1 MELAEIRQPLR
12 QQQQFIQRNR
22 ELVVRW
28 YQHDHLSWPVI
39 AARLN
44 QCLRGGGIST
54 SLLQSMFPHVRRL
67 PRAVERPPAEWT
79 PPSGVDAQSG
89 TQIAMLE
96 ERLLHQQQLLAIQQE
111 KMCEAIERR
120 ARLEELTGQLL
131 PLLREAQNVAERLP
145 RSSPNARE
153 LRERLLLI
161 TGLIEGSQPAPE
173 L

>member
-1 MELAEIRQPLR
+1 VDLAEIRHPLR

-22 ELVVRW
+22 ELIIRW

-54 SLLQSMFPHVRRL
+54 TLLQSMFPHVRRL
-67 PRAVERPPAEWT
+67 PRAAEVPPAEWM
-79 PPSGVDAQSG
+79 PPSGAN
-89 TQIAMLE
+89 TQIEMLE

-145 RSSPNARE
+145 RSNPNARE

-161 TGLIEGSQPAPE
+161 TGLIEGSQSAPE